1 MSWHIQHGYPRAI
14 HDGSRIPA
22 SCSPPETSRPR
33 ASWPSV
39 LHSSGTFPPVMLWFT
54 CPSVPWLI
62 SLLSHGSSLVLF
74 RGSFSLFSIVRL
86 AFFSVIRLSFFPW
99 FASLSFPDDSYWL
112 GLVTMHQRSDTTRP
126 VQQLAGERAA
136 WTMEVPQYRPSTSR
150 ASFSTIMNSIL
161 GIPRLYTCSTS
172 PL

>member
-1 MSWHIQHGYPRAI
+1 
-14 HDGSRIPA
+14 
-22 SCSPPETSRPR
+22 
-33 ASWPSV
+33 
-39 LHSSGTFPPVMLWFT
+39 MLWFT

-161 GIPRLYTCSTS
+161 GIPRLYTGSTS
-172 PL
+172 PYNEWSAEMFDARYSTFTSPLPSYTPLSAYSRTF